1 VVRDAFSDLLLGGR
15 CAGCDRRGRVL
26 CTACGAL
33 LPRSGHEVRPD
44 PAPPGLLPVFA
55 AGEYADPLRR
65 LILAHK
71 EQQAFGLA
79 GPLGRL
85 LGVVLGE
92 VLAEVRLDPV
102 PSPPAVVLVPLP
114 SAAAATRRR
123 GHDPVLRMTRTA
135 ARALTGQGWSAAVAR
150 LLRHNGPVADQ
161 AGLDVAAR
169 AANLSGGLAV
179 SGRAHRDLAR
189 ALEPSG
195 RLAVSGRAH
204 RELARAVESS
214 GPALVLLCDDV
225 VTTGATLAEA
235 HRALTA
241 VGVPATAAA
250 TLAATRRRR
259 HRPAADRPGFG

>member
-169 AANLSGGLAV
+169 AANLSG
-179 SGRAHRDLAR
+179 
-189 ALEPSG
+189 

-214 GPALVLLCDDV
+214 GQALVLLCDDV

-250 TLAATRRRR
+250 TLPATRRRR